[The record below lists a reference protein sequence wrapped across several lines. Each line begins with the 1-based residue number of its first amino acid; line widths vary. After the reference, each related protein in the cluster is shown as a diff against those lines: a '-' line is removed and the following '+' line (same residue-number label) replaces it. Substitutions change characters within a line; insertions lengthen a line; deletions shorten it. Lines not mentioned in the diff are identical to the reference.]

1 MVAVRPSSA
10 RLPRTA
16 RNRSGI
22 TRQFWMAVI
31 PLSVAA
37 SRVLAHVLQRPVSL
51 RHDNVATWHHRAAFK
66 RAVPWSA
73 LRRLYARDEQVL
85 LQTIR
90 CSNPPFLLTPTLP
103 PVGLQFYDWL
113 TRGGPNASAWAAQ
126 RAPTSAPWLI
136 YWAAIRGFAYVGAT
150 RLGRPAATKWLLE
163 LIRSQFRGANP
174 ARPLGPQVKPR
185 CGLGHQNGPRGVQSE
200 P

>member
-1 MVAVRPSSA
+1 MGAVRPSSA

-22 TRQFWMAVI
+22 TRRFWMAVI

-90 CSNPPFLLTPTLP
+90 RSNPPFLLTPTLP
-103 PVGLQFYDWL
+103 PVGPQFYDWL
-113 TRGGPNASAWAAQ
+113 TRGGPNASCVG
-126 RAPTSAPWLI
+126 RAESAELRSMVDI
-136 YWAAIRGFAYVGAT
+136 
-150 RLGRPAATKWLLE
+150 LGRNSGLR
-163 LIRSQFRGANP
+163 IRWRDAP
-174 ARPLGPQVKPR
+174 GPPSS
-185 CGLGHQNGPRGVQSE
+185 NEMAP
-200 P
+200 

>member
-1 MVAVRPSSA
+1 
-10 RLPRTA
+10 
-16 RNRSGI
+16 
-22 TRQFWMAVI
+22 MAVI

-90 CSNPPFLLTPTLP
+90 CSNPPFSSPYPPLVYSFMIGSRVADQTPP
-103 PVGLQFYDWL
+103 
-113 TRGGPNASAWAAQ
+113 AWAAQ

-185 CGLGHQNGPRGVQSE
+185 CGLGHQKGPRGVQSE